1 MKSGPQM
8 KCGRFIPVTHEI
20 RKILSELKEKQDE
33 LGISSEW
40 VFCKENGDWITTV
53 AYYEALYKVCR
64 KLGLKLSNNH
74 AFRMA
79 LNSYV
84 YVPMGLPVSERAKL
98 LGHSVETNLKHYT
111 FARTDDYMDELSEK
125 INGFNASER
134 KTVENTEKGTYGYLK
149 IVDFKTKE
157 KSPKLA

>member
-1 MKSGPQM
+1 M
-8 KCGRFIPVTHEI
+8 
-20 RKILSELKEKQDE
+20 SELKAKQLE

-125 INGFNASER
+125 MNAFNASER
-134 KTVENTEKGTYGYLK
+134 KTAENTEKGTYRYLK
-149 IVDFKTKE
+149 IVEFKTKE
-157 KSPKLA
+157 KSPKMA

>member
-1 MKSGPQM
+1 M
-8 KCGRFIPVTHEI
+8 
-20 RKILSELKEKQDE
+20 
-33 LGISSEW
+33 GIESEW

-64 KLGLKLSNNH
+64 KLNLKLSNNH
-74 AFRMA
+74 VFRMA

-111 FARTDDYMDELSEK
+111 FARTDDYLDELSGK
-125 INGFNASER
+125 IDAFYAQKRRTDEI
-134 KTVENTEKGTYGYLK
+134 TEEGTSGYLK
-149 IVDFKTKE
+149 IVDFRSKE
-157 KSPKLA
+157 KSPKPSTVRAFS